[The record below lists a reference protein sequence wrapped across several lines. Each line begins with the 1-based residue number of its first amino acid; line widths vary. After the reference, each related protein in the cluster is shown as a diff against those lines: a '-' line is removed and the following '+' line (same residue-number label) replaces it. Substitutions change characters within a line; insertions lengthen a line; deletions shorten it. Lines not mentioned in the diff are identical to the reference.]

1 VIANFLQ
8 AGEVPTTESVLF
20 QLTAQFREYK
30 RTSQADLR
38 RVISTTIIQA
48 RNASRAI
55 SAVSGGA
62 ASLPLEQPTT
72 TATEK
77 DTGNNNHLLSSETL
91 STSTMSL
98 NDGLYTNTRSTP
110 AAVSSTENTGDAS
123 SAKVADTSN
132 NAATLNGGVAGQKR
146 KRTAG
151 GGGGSKR
158 RGGETSGNPELE
170 DAVNDDGMG
179 AGGKANRLQGF
190 QLSAAI
196 RPEQRYGDLGGMLEV
211 LKTVKDVIEYPLQ
224 HPEVYLH
231 LGVSAP
237 RGVLLHGPPGVG
249 KTLLAHAIAGQL
261 GVYFR
266 AVAAPELVGSLS
278 GESEQRLRSIFDD
291 AA

>member
-91 STSTMSL
+91 SASTMSL

-179 AGGKANRLQGF
+179 A
-190 QLSAAI
+190 
-196 RPEQRYGDLGGMLEV
+196 
-211 LKTVKDVIEYPLQ
+211 
-224 HPEVYLH
+224 
-231 LGVSAP
+231 
-237 RGVLLHGPPGVG
+237 
-249 KTLLAHAIAGQL
+249 
-261 GVYFR
+261 
-266 AVAAPELVGSLS
+266 
-278 GESEQRLRSIFDD
+278 
-291 AA
+291 